1 MISPAPNTTR
11 RSRWLDWRPKARIIA
26 SSTQN
31 EPAKPSKP
39 SCVGFVGSSPAETCI
54 IRGRPLEQIDPLV
67 DMTAVAV
74 PAMPSCVRLIEWNLK
89 APPIVIEASALVTDP
104 CLFARTTLEQ
114 LRIVLAEPKRRVGWT
129 APQLIDRLA
138 QLGVLVT
145 LEKEEHT
152 SGSARSSSN

>member
-1 MISPAPNTTR
+1 
-11 RSRWLDWRPKARIIA
+11 
-26 SSTQN
+26 
-31 EPAKPSKP
+31 
-39 SCVGFVGSSPAETCI
+39 
-54 IRGRPLEQIDPLV
+54 
-67 DMTAVAV
+67 
-74 PAMPSCVRLIEWNLK
+74 MPSCVRLIEWNLK